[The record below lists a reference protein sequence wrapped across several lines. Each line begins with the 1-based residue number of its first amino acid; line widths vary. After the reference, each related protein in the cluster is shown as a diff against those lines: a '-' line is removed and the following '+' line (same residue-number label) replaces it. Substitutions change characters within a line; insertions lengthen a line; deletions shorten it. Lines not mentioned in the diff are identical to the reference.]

1 MMELI
6 IGTISDNQQQLEV
19 FLKSFE
25 SLLLKYG
32 EPHIET
38 YQIIV
43 LENGKKLTIDS
54 ALNIQ
59 KISQHS
65 KKSIAENRTYLQL
78 YIYQNSSR
86 KSIIWI
92 VDDDLRFINNNKILN
107 YFSYI
112 KKLSKE
118 NIDATFGLV
127 SQTPPL
133 PFLSMISMQ
142 LRDFNFNLS
151 YFSEARENSSFI
163 DNSNLNLKLM
173 LDNKEF
179 YYDLSHL
186 YSENLNTHYYW
197 THDKCLTYRESFKI
211 FLEETTQLSKGI
223 NVFRKLKF
231 QVTDFGQVG
240 NESIY
245 RGGNTIIFNKELL
258 LIPNYTLEKNSYNRR
273 SDFNWALINK
283 HLFGRKLK
291 EIVLPLEHNRELD
304 NHSFTRDKKKL
315 EADIAGLLFY
325 RIFELLLQ
333 GEDHKRIMDF
343 YIKTKKELLQLF
355 ESNYRKN
362 LLLIQ
367 ESTALLA
374 DPRKWWHENE
384 YSALLL
390 KNFDM
395 LEQLKK
401 VIEEEL
407 SMLEDF
413 SESIFITKEQ
423 LCQIELEINQIVKE
437 YECYQH

>member
-1 MMELI
+1 MIELI

-32 EPHIET
+32 KMHIET
-38 YQIIV
+38 YQIII

-54 ALNIQ
+54 TLNIQ

-65 KKSIAENRTYLQL
+65 KKSIAENRTYLQG
-78 YIYQNSSR
+78 YIYKNSSE

-92 VDDDLRFINNNKILN
+92 VDDDLRFINNNEILN

-112 KKLSKE
+112 KKLSKK

-142 LRDFNFNLS
+142 LRDFYFNLN
-151 YFSEARENSSFI
+151 YFSKAKANSNFI
-163 DNSNLNLKLM
+163 DNSNLNLKLI

-186 YSENLNTHYYW
+186 HSKNLNTHYYW
-197 THDKCLTYRESFKI
+197 THNKYLTYRESFKI

-231 QVTDFGQVG
+231 QVTDFGKLRE
-240 NESIY
+240 ESIY
-245 RGGNTIIFNKELL
+245 RGGNTLIFNKELL
-258 LIPNYTLEKNSYNRR
+258 LIPNYTLEKSSYNRR

-291 EIVLPLEHNRELD
+291 EVVLPLEHNRELD
-304 NHSFTRDKKKL
+304 NHSFIRDKKKL
-315 EADIAGLLFY
+315 EADISGLLFY

-333 GEDHKRIMDF
+333 GEDHNRIIDF
-343 YIKTKKELLQLF
+343 FKKTKKEVFQLF
-355 ESNYRKN
+355 ETNYCEN

-367 ESTALLA
+367 KSMALLKN
-374 DPRKWWHENE
+374 PQQWWHENE
-384 YSALLL
+384 CKTLLF

-395 LEQLKK
+395 LEELKK

-407 SMLEDF
+407 LMLKDF

-423 LCQIELEINQIVKE
+423 LYQIELEINKIIKE
-437 YECYQH
+437 HECYQH